1 MLALVLITLGC
12 DAASAAADQ
21 AVVNATVYPGPRGSI
36 STRTASLSMLSGC
49 TPYSGANPMY
59 LYPGGQPLQLPLSS
73 TWALSTVLTCGL
85 QVPLTD
91 VTNVQ
96 VVRSPSSRGLE
107 EPLTDA
113 ELSDSSQWQEAGAL
127 PVISTDGSENQNTYT
142 RPWKGGSDRN
152 ASDQVTVQGEPIAIA
167 VYESGP
173 PLTVNASRSTL
184 SESATAMRVKFA
196 ATVRD
201 ANGASVPAAS
211 LTWSWNFGDGG
222 ASNAAAPTHAFAPG
236 TYPVTVQVTDP
247 GVGNGGTATIQVT
260 ARTSKSGSGP
270 HNHGGGNNHT
280 KSRAPIGPNR
290 SHGTH
295 PGAGAGS
302 GKGSGTNAG
311 ATNGSQ
317 TNAAG
322 ATGPSTAGG
331 QNGNQGHAHDGG
343 SQSTGSGTTTGTTP
357 PTRPGQQTSRRSPHV
372 TVAPSAPLVRGRLIS
387 DVTAVSPATSPLVHT
402 APAARAAAPQV
413 RQATRVSLLPVV
425 LGVLVV
431 IGLAALGAARE
442 LRGRGGWRALRT
454 GN

>member
-1 MLALVLITLGC
+1 MLALVLITLAC

-21 AVVNATVYPGPRGSI
+21 AVVNATVYPGPKGSI

-173 PLTVNASRSTL
+173 PLTVNASGRTL

-222 ASNAAAPTHAFAPG
+222 
-236 TYPVTVQVTDP
+236 
-247 GVGNGGTATIQVT
+247 
-260 ARTSKSGSGP
+260 
-270 HNHGGGNNHT
+270 
-280 KSRAPIGPNR
+280 
-290 SHGTH
+290 
-295 PGAGAGS
+295 
-302 GKGSGTNAG
+302 
-311 ATNGSQ
+311 
-317 TNAAG
+317 
-322 ATGPSTAGG
+322 
-331 QNGNQGHAHDGG
+331 
-343 SQSTGSGTTTGTTP
+343 
-357 PTRPGQQTSRRSPHV
+357 
-372 TVAPSAPLVRGRLIS
+372 
-387 DVTAVSPATSPLVHT
+387 
-402 APAARAAAPQV
+402 
-413 RQATRVSLLPVV
+413 SL
-425 LGVLVV
+425 
-431 IGLAALGAARE
+431 
-442 LRGRGGWRALRT
+442 
-454 GN
+454 